1 MESFLNLSR
10 CRLYAPD
17 VTVTPPLRRDAE
29 RNRRRILDA
38 ARELMVER
46 GVGVSLEEVAAA
58 AEVGVGT
65 VYRRFPDKESLVRA
79 LFAEH
84 VDAVVALATR
94 ARESTDP
101 WRGVQDFLHALL
113 AMHAADRG
121 LSQVLRGG
129 GLGAAL
135 VHEARLRITPV
146 VEELVTRARDAG
158 RLPAGVGPGDFVL
171 AELMV
176 GAVAER
182 AGPDDDTTW
191 RRALSIVLA
200 GLCAD
205 GLPGAAPDGPTI
217 DRLQGR

>member
-1 MESFLNLSR
+1 MRGAPTVADPASAAPL
-10 CRLYAPD
+10 RLYNA
-17 VTVTPPLRRDAE
+17 
-29 RNRRRILDA
+29 
-38 ARELMVER
+38 
-46 GVGVSLEEVAAA
+46 VADRVPGA
-58 AEVGVGT
+58 
-65 VYRRFPDKESLVRA
+65 DRA
-79 LFAEH
+79 L
-84 VDAVVALATR
+84 
-94 ARESTDP
+94 P
-101 WRGVQDFLHALL
+101 G
-113 AMHAADRG
+113 
-121 LSQVLRGG
+121 
-129 GLGAAL
+129 
-135 VHEARLRITPV
+135 
-146 VEELVTRARDAG
+146 VEELVARARDAG